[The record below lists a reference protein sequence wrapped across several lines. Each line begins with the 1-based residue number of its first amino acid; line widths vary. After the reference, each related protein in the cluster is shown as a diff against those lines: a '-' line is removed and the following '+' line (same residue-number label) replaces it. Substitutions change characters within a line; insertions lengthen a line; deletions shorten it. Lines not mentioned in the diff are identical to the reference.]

1 MRSQVRDYKY
11 NTFLLIFVLLAVVVS
26 CENNAGRQTQAPA
39 TRPAVSTIQNKE
51 QLDQIIATAGDRL
64 LVFEFYADWCP
75 PCRELAPILEEI
87 AKENREALDLYKIDT
102 DKSSGLARD
111 FRVTGIPHVVFFK
124 NKESVMSLSGLY
136 PKQMYLKVI
145 GRLTPMVA
153 DKKTGRMDGT

>member
-1 MRSQVRDYKY
+1 MRSQTRDHKY
-11 NTFLLIFVLLAVVVS
+11 NTLLLIFVLFAVVVS
-26 CENNAGRQTQAPA
+26 CENNANRTTQTLA
-39 TRPAVSTIQNKE
+39 TRPAISTIQNKE

-87 AKENREALDLYKIDT
+87 AKENNETLDLYKIDT
-102 DKSSGLARD
+102 DKNSGLARD

-153 DKKTGRMDGT
+153 DKKSGRMDGT